1 MEGFGTGKST
11 TNEVFG
17 TKKETTITPAAP
29 TVKPV
34 V

>member
-17 TKKETTITPAAP
+17 TKKETTVAP
-29 TVKPV
+29 TAPAVKPAV
-34 V
+34 